1 MDRKHIP
8 VERWAAYTIVG
19 AGALLFLR
27 FFLSP
32 LCFGLLPFACAWAL
46 AYITR
51 PLAFFLH
58 KHLHWRMGICHAG
71 LVLLLLGLV
80 FSGLFFALRRASL
93 ELLAVGEGLL
103 SDGGWLERLLQDIG
117 TWGGELAARFPF
129 LAAFGFGEGGEEIEK
144 LLMGALQ
151 SGAASLGDFA
161 LRAAGAIV
169 GNLPLWLLTVLVT
182 VVSAFY
188 FAVDLGGIHRTV
200 LGILPPRVR
209 DVLCRLKDG
218 AWQTAIGYLRAYSL
232 LMLIMFAMLCVGF
245 LILGVQY
252 AVLLSALFAF
262 LDFMPVIG
270 MEMLLLPWAVVMLS
284 GGNWFLGFGLIV
296 LYAVITVARQ
306 FIEPK
311 IVGHHIGLH
320 PIIAL
325 LSMYLGL
332 QLFGFLGMLLLPV
345 VLVTVRCAAEGGEK
359 EAPDK

>member
-1 MDRKHIP
+1 MDMKHIP

-19 AGALLFLR
+19 AGILLFLR
-27 FFLSP
+27 FFLAP
-32 LCFGLLPFACAWAL
+32 VCFGLLPFAFAWAL

-51 PLAFFLH
+51 PLAFFFH
-58 KHLHWRMGICHAG
+58 RHLHWRMSICHAG
-71 LVLLLLGLV
+71 IVLLLLALA
-80 FSGLFFALRRASL
+80 FTGLFFALRRASL
-93 ELLAVGEGLL
+93 ELLTFGEWLL
-103 SDGGWLERLLQDIG
+103 SDGGWLDGFLRDFG
-117 TWGGELAARFPF
+117 TWGEALVARFPF
-129 LAAFGFGEGGEEIEK
+129 LSSFGFGEGGEDLQK
-144 LLMGALQ
+144 LLSDALR
-151 SGAASLGDFA
+151 SGASSLGDFA

-200 LGILPPRVR
+200 LGILPPPVR
-209 DVLCRLKDG
+209 NVLCRLKDG

-245 LILGVQY
+245 LVLGVQY

-270 MEMLLLPWAVVMLS
+270 MEMLLLPWAIVMLA

-296 LYAVITVARQ
+296 LYAVITVVRQ

-320 PIIAL
+320 PLIAL

-345 VLVTVRCAAEGGEK
+345 VLVTIRCAAEGGEK
-359 EAPDK
+359 GAADK